1 MALDPLVAGFVLL
14 AALMHAS
21 WNAVVKSDTDRQT
34 SMALV
39 MLAGIPFGLV
49 LLPFAGT
56 MGREAW
62 IWLCASVLVHCL
74 YFTCLLKAYR
84 YGDLSQVY
92 PIARGLGPLLVA
104 LVSGLVF
111 TEALSPRELT
121 GVAIVSLGI
130 ASLAFGGRHSP
141 AENRHALIFAILTGL
156 CIASYTVIDARG
168 VRAAGDPLAYIAW
181 LNIAEA
187 PWIAILAYGTRG
199 RAFIAAAGHGWKRG
213 LAGGV
218 VAATGYAITMY
229 AFSRSGAA
237 HVAALREIS
246 VIFAA
251 VIGALLLGEGFGWRR
266 VIAAVLVAGG
276 LILMNWRG

>member
-1 MALDPLVAGFVLL
+1 MALDPLIAGLVLL

-34 SMALV
+34 SLALV
-39 MLAGIPFGLV
+39 MLAGIPFGLA
-49 LLPFAGT
+49 LLPFAGR
-56 MGREAW
+56 MGQEAW
-62 IWLCASVLVHCL
+62 IWLAGSVFVHCL
-74 YFTCLLKAYR
+74 YYACLLKAYR
-84 YGDLSQVY
+84 FGDLSQVY

-104 LVSGLVF
+104 LASGFVF
-111 TEALSPRELT
+111 SEALSAQELA

-141 AENRHALIFAILTGL
+141 AENRHALIFAVLTGL

-168 VRAAGDPLAYIAW
+168 VRSAGDPLAYIAW

-187 PWIAILAYGTRG
+187 PWIAVLALGTRG
-199 RAFIAAAGHGWKRG
+199 RAFIAASRHGWKRG

-218 VAATGYAITMY
+218 VAATGYAIAMY

-251 VIGALLLGEGFGWRR
+251 AIGALLLGEGFGWRR
-266 VIAAVLVAGG
+266 ILAAMLVAGG

>member
-1 MALDPLVAGFVLL
+1 MVLAPLVAGLVLL

-34 SMALV
+34 SLALV
-39 MLAGIPFGLV
+39 MLAGIPFGLA
-49 LLPFAGT
+49 LLPFAGG
-56 MGREAW
+56 MGQEAW
-62 IWLCASVLVHCL
+62 TWLGASVFVHCL
-74 YFTCLLKAYR
+74 YYACLLKAYR

-104 LVSGLVF
+104 LTSGLVF
-111 TEALSPRELT
+111 SEVLLPHELA

-141 AENRHALIFAILTGL
+141 AENRHALVFAVLTGL

-181 LNIAEA
+181 LNIIEA
-187 PWIAILAYGTRG
+187 PWIAVLALATRG
-199 RAFIAAAGHGWKRG
+199 RRFVAAVRLGWKKG
-213 LAGGV
+213 LAGGII
-218 VAATGYAITMY
+218 AATGYAITMW
-229 AFSRSGAA
+229 AFSQSGAA

-251 VIGALLLGEGFGWRR
+251 AIGALLLGEGFGWRR
-266 VIAAVLVAGG
+266 ILAAILVAGG

>member
-34 SMALV
+34 SLALV

-49 LLPFAGT
+49 LLPFSGG

-62 IWLCASVLVHCL
+62 IWLGASVFVHCL
-74 YFTCLLKAYR
+74 YYVCLLKAYR
-84 YGDLSQVY
+84 FGDLSQVY

-104 LVSGLVF
+104 LTSGLTFGEV
-111 TEALSPRELT
+111 LSPRELA
-121 GVAIVSLGI
+121 GVFIVSLGI

-141 AENRHALIFAILTGL
+141 AENRHALVFAVLTGL

-168 VRAAGDPLAYIAW
+168 VRAAADPLAYIAW
-181 LNIAEA
+181 LNITEA
-187 PWIAILAYGTRG
+187 PWIAILALGTRG
-199 RAFIAAAGHGWKRG
+199 GAFIAAARHGWKRG

-218 VAATGYAITMY
+218 IAAAGYGITMY

-251 VIGALLLGEGFGWRR
+251 IIGALLLGEGFGWRR
-266 VIAAVLVAGG
+266 VLAAALVAGG